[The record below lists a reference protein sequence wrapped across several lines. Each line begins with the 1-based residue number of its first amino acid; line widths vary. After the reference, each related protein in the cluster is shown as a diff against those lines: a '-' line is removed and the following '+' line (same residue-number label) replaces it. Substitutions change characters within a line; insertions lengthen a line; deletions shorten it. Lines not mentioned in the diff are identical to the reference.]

1 MALVAIALVSGAA
14 IAYEVLLIRLYSI
27 VQWQHFA
34 FMIIS
39 IALLGYGLSGTFIS
53 LARSFLLRRFM
64 AAWQVNAAL
73 FGVTALIGFAL
84 VQRLPFNALEF
95 MWRPSQ
101 LLYVAVTY
109 LILAV
114 PFFCAA
120 NCVGLAFVR
129 FSEGIGRIYRF
140 DLIGAGI
147 GAAAVIAALFVLP
160 PTEGLR
166 AILALGFVAAAIA
179 GVGATGGS
187 QRRRALALATTGVA
201 LAALAPESW
210 IAPRLSEYKG
220 LSVALNAPGAEVI
233 HQSTSP
239 LGLVSVVRSPTIPFR
254 YVPGLSLNSTAA
266 PPQQLAVFTDGAAMT
281 VITRYEGERETIA
294 FLDFTTEALPYHLI
308 ERPRVLILGVGG
320 GAPVLLARYHDAAQI
335 DAVDID
341 AEMIRLVRDRYA
353 DFAGRI
359 YEARHVRLHVADAR
373 SFVAASPERFDLI
386 QLPILES
393 AGASAAGVGGLRPTY
408 AYTVE
413 AFDDYLSHLNPGG
426 YLAVN
431 LLLKVPPRDTL
442 KLFATAVAALERS
455 GIARPGQRLAIIRG
469 WKTTTLLVK
478 NGEIMA
484 SEAGVIRSFAS
495 DRAFDVAYVPAMP
508 RAEANQYNLLDSPYF
523 YDGATA
529 LLGPARAGF
538 FARYKFDLRPA
549 RDDRPYFFDFFRWR
563 SLPELLALRA
573 QGAMPLIE
581 WGYLILSAT
590 LVQAALLSAAL
601 ILVPL
606 GALRRRAGRR
616 GGRAR
621 VAAYFFA
628 LGLAFLFVEI
638 AFIQRLALFLGHP
651 LYAVAVVL
659 AAFLIFAGLGAG
671 VSPRLTARLASA
683 RRLSAI
689 DVAVAGIVI
698 VALVYLAILPSLL
711 QWLMPAA
718 LAVKVAASLLVIAPL
733 AICMGMPFPLG
744 LTRVA
749 QRLPHLLPWAWGING
764 CASVISAVLATL
776 LALHLGFTA
785 VVALAALLYVAAAAA
800 FKKPL

>member
-1 MALVAIALVSGAA
+1 M
-14 IAYEVLLIRLYSI
+14 
-27 VQWQHFA
+27 
-34 FMIIS
+34 
-39 IALLGYGLSGTFIS
+39 
-53 LARSFLLRRFM
+53 
-64 AAWQVNAAL
+64 
-73 FGVTALIGFAL
+73 
-84 VQRLPFNALEF
+84 
-95 MWRPSQ
+95 
-101 LLYVAVTY
+101 
-109 LILAV
+109 
-114 PFFCAA
+114 
-120 NCVGLAFVR
+120 
-129 FSEGIGRIYRF
+129 
-140 DLIGAGI
+140 
-147 GAAAVIAALFVLP
+147 
-160 PTEGLR
+160 
-166 AILALGFVAAAIA
+166 
-179 GVGATGGS
+179 
-187 QRRRALALATTGVA
+187 
-201 LAALAPESW
+201 
-210 IAPRLSEYKG
+210 
-220 LSVALNAPGAEVI
+220 
-233 HQSTSP
+233 
-239 LGLVSVVRSPTIPFR
+239 
-254 YVPGLSLNSTAA
+254 
-266 PPQQLAVFTDGAAMT
+266 
-281 VITRYEGERETIA
+281 
-294 FLDFTTEALPYHLI
+294 
-308 ERPRVLILGVGG
+308 
-320 GAPVLLARYHDAAQI
+320 
-335 DAVDID
+335 
-341 AEMIRLVRDRYA
+341 
-353 DFAGRI
+353 
-359 YEARHVRLHVADAR
+359 RLHVADAR